1 MMNITE
7 LKFSIR
13 QLLENTND
21 TEVLQ
26 SIYTLLKKLS
36 QEEESIAGYDV
47 EGEPISEDELVATIL
62 EASRDSKAGNK
73 IAMNDLKREFGL
85 E

>member
-1 MMNITE
+1 MNITE
-7 LKFSIR
+7 LKLSIT

-21 TEVLQ
+21 SEVLQ

-36 QEEESIAGYDV
+36 QEEESIVGYDV

-62 EASRDSKAGNK
+62 EASRDSKVGNK
-73 IAMNDLKREFGL
+73 LAMNDLKREF
-85 E
+85 

>member
-1 MMNITE
+1 MNITE
-7 LKFSIR
+7 LKFSIT

-21 TEVLQ
+21 TEVLH

-36 QEEESIAGYDV
+36 QEESIAGYDV

-73 IAMNDLKREFGL
+73 IAMDDLKREMGL

>member
-1 MMNITE
+1 MNITE
-7 LKFSIR
+7 LKFSIT

-47 EGEPISEDELVATIL
+47 EGEPISEDELVASIL

-73 IAMNDLKREFGL
+73 IAMDDLKREMGL